1 VNHDRKVAEDSQ
13 TTRVPARAKP
23 VVVATAGETDQVIGM
38 QRSAGNAAVARQ
50 LAATPAPQAA
60 GQQLGALWN
69 ELVVLPVARA
79 YDRLSLDKPDYD
91 SASRELQ
98 TTSLGIRTVKA
109 ATPADDKNLPRIS
122 VLEARVEGL
131 RELIAEKRGQGK
143 SDFEISTEMR
153 DRRFEAEGLQ
163 PQLIHGPWVEDL
175 RENATDAKPSEPTT
189 VPAEAPGPSNNRDA
203 KKDESVPELFHD
215 LVVTDIWKGQ
225 QAFSADGPVNAHTY
239 FLMASMNA
247 LRFQGGT
254 PEGHPNRLKL
264 MKLTQELT
272 TLADILG
279 TKYGAAQT
287 APLDQ
292 AADAYDFAKQMGKLL
307 TGQPDDDEVGADAA
321 QAGSGE
327 PAFTWEGKENEP
339 FVNDTALERP

>member
-1 VNHDRKVAEDSQ
+1 
-13 TTRVPARAKP
+13 
-23 VVVATAGETDQVIGM
+23 
-38 QRSAGNAAVARQ
+38 
-50 LAATPAPQAA
+50 
-60 GQQLGALWN
+60 
-69 ELVVLPVARA
+69 
-79 YDRLSLDKPDYD
+79 
-91 SASRELQ
+91 
-98 TTSLGIRTVKA
+98 
-109 ATPADDKNLPRIS
+109 
-122 VLEARVEGL
+122 
-131 RELIAEKRGQGK
+131 
-143 SDFEISTEMR
+143 MR
-153 DRRFEAEGLQ
+153 DRRLEAEGLQ

-175 RENATDAKPSEPTT
+175 AKMLPTRNHPNNPRA
-189 VPAEAPGPSNNRDA
+189 PAEAPGPSNNSDA

-215 LVVTDIWKGQ
+215 LRSVTDIWKGQ
-225 QAFSADGPVNAHTY
+225 QAFSADGPVNAHSY

-287 APLDQ
+287 APRPSGRRLRLCQ
-292 AADAYDFAKQMGKLL
+292 ADGQLL
-307 TGQPDDDEVGADAA
+307 TGKPDEDELDADPAL
-321 QAGSGE
+321 AGSGE